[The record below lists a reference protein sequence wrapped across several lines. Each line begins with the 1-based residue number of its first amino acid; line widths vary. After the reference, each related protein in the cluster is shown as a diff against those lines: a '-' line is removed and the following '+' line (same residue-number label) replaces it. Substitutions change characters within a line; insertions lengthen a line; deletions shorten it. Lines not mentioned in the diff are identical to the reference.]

1 MKVKRAALYLRVST
15 DDQTTENQRLELRA
29 VVERAGWRIF
39 EVYEDAGISG
49 AKGRDQRPAFDQML
63 KAVAQRK
70 FDVVMAWSVDR
81 LGRSL
86 PDLAMLLRDLHAAG
100 CDLYLHQQGID
111 TTTPA
116 GRAMFQMMGVFAE
129 LERALIQERVKA
141 GMARAKAQGKHV
153 GRPRTTGDKEE
164 LLLVALREGSS
175 LRAAA
180 KKAGIGVATASR
192 IRDAANSQIEL
203 A

>member
-15 DDQTTENQRLELRA
+15 DDQTTENQRRELRA

-63 KAVAQRK
+63 KAVAQRR

-100 CDLYLHQQGID
+100 CDLYLHRHHH
-111 TTTPA
+111 A
-116 GRAMFQMMGVFAE
+116 
-129 LERALIQERVKA
+129 
-141 GMARAKAQGKHV
+141 
-153 GRPRTTGDKEE
+153 GRPRHVSDDGR
-164 LLLVALREGSS
+164 LC
-175 LRAAA
+175 RARTRAHSG
-180 KKAGIGVATASR
+180 AGQGRHGARQGAGQACRPAS
-192 IRDAANSQIEL
+192 DY
-203 A
+203 

>member
-15 DDQTTENQRLELRA
+15 DDQTTENQHRELRA

-63 KAVAQRK
+63 KAVAS
-70 FDVVMAWSVDR
+70 AGSTWSWR
-81 LGRSL
+81 GRSIW
-86 PDLAMLLRDLHAAG
+86 PCCCGTCMPLAAI
-100 CDLYLHQQGID
+100 CTCID

-116 GRAMFQMMGVFAE
+116 GRAMFQMIGVFAE
-129 LERALIQERVKA
+129 LERALIQECVKA

-153 GRPRTTGDKEE
+153 GRPRGPPLT
-164 LLLVALREGSS
+164 RRSCS
-175 LRAAA
+175 
-180 KKAGIGVATASR
+180 
-192 IRDAANSQIEL
+192 
-203 A
+203 